1 MYIPQNKTGFS
12 FFLVLAFVLITYN
25 ASSQTCYELSLKDV
39 ITDLNTKN
47 FQKAQIG
54 INNIKKYCTDI
65 PKVNVLDSLSILI
78 ADSVNK
84 RYIEKLKPADNALK
98 LEICKRFGLNL
109 KEDSLQTKTLE
120 WDFNNDRMSDKAII
134 FSFVKIS
141 KNKSSKLIPFMGIAV
156 FLQTSPGVYLWINST
171 KTPNILAKWKVP
183 KSVGIETFT
192 GYWDGLFTFHYS
204 KNIPDIGY
212 YYDIMNKT
220 IEKSN

>member
-84 RYIEKLKPADNALK
+84 RYIEKLKPAENVLL
-98 LEICKRFGLNL
+98 LEICKRYGLDW
-109 KEDSLQTKTLE
+109 KEDSIQTKTLE

-134 FSFVKIS
+134 FSFVKKP
-141 KNKSSKLIPFMGIAV
+141 KNKSSKIIPFMGIAV
-156 FLQTSPGVYLWINST
+156 FLQTNSGVYLWPNPT
-171 KTPNILAKWKVP
+171 KTPNILAIWKVP
-183 KSVGIETFT
+183 KSVGIETFI
-192 GYWDGLFTFHYS
+192 GYWDGLFKFHYS
-204 KNIPDIGY
+204 NNIPDVGF
-212 YYDIMNKT
+212 YYDILKKT